1 MKDTET
7 TGKSVR
13 NRYEQLE
20 SNRETFLERARESSK
35 LTIPTLIPEQDSGS
49 TTRYPTPYQGIGAR
63 GVNNLSAK
71 LLLALLPPN
80 APFFRLRIKDSVI
93 KEISQDPQIK
103 SDVEQGLGEIEQAI
117 QTNIETSADRVA
129 IFEALKHLI
138 VGGNVLLFVD
148 KQGTRVFHLER
159 YVCKRDPMG
168 NVLEIITR
176 ECLSPSSL
184 APEVLELIG
193 GQLSQDEKSVD
204 IYTHVCRIPKKNK
217 YYVCQEVKGIKIPKS
232 EGYYDLDKSP
242 FIPLRWNRVDGEDYG
257 RGFVEEYLGDLKSLE
272 GLTQAIVEGSSASA
286 KILFMVAPNGTTRA
300 GALAQSPN
308 GAIIEGNAN
317 DVSVLQVQ
325 KYADFRI
332 AYDVMQR
339 IEQRLQYAF
348 LLNASVQRQAE
359 RVTAEEIRFMA
370 QELED
375 TLGGTYAMLS
385 QEFQLPYINRK
396 MDMMTKS
403 KDLPTLPKTVIPQI
417 VTGLEALGRGND
429 KNKLISFLETLGTNL
444 GAEVIQKYVNL
455 DNAISRLATADG
467 IETKGLIKTKEELTA
482 EQNQM
487 MQDQQQNEAS
497 SKGFEVGGNV
507 ASNIASKLEPEDMQN
522 IDPQAIQEAI
532 SQIQS

>member
-1 MKDTET
+1 M
-7 TGKSVR
+7 
-13 NRYEQLE
+13 
-20 SNRETFLERARESSK
+20 
-35 LTIPTLIPEQDSGS
+35 P
-49 TTRYPTPYQGIGAR
+49 
-63 GVNNLSAK
+63 
-71 LLLALLPPN
+71 
-80 APFFRLRIKDSVI
+80 
-93 KEISQDPQIK
+93 
-103 SDVEQGLGEIEQAI
+103 
-117 QTNIETSADRVA
+117 
-129 IFEALKHLI
+129 
-138 VGGNVLLFVD
+138 
-148 KQGTRVFHLER
+148 
-159 YVCKRDPMG
+159 
-168 NVLEIITR
+168 
-176 ECLSPSSL
+176 
-184 APEVLELIG
+184 
-193 GQLSQDEKSVD
+193 
-204 IYTHVCRIPKKNK
+204 
-217 YYVCQEVKGIKIPKS
+217 
-232 EGYYDLDKSP
+232 
-242 FIPLRWNRVDGEDYG
+242 
-257 RGFVEEYLGDLKSLE
+257 
-272 GLTQAIVEGSSASA
+272 
-286 KILFMVAPNGTTRA
+286 
-300 GALAQSPN
+300 
-308 GAIIEGNAN
+308 
-317 DVSVLQVQ
+317 
-325 KYADFRI
+325 
-332 AYDVMQR
+332 
-339 IEQRLQYAF
+339 F

-429 KNKLISFLETLGTNL
+429 KNKLISFLETLGKNL

-467 IETKGLIKTKEELTA
+467 IETKGLIKTKEELSA